1 MNYEF
6 ISKSKKLILKSMHLR
21 DGRIAEIYG
30 TLFDLA
36 EDKVNKRNRLEEAF
50 PVRRPPPED
59 LIFGLHTLSYNHVQ
73 KIIAFLLLKNHL

>member
-6 ISKSKKLILKSMHLR
+6 ISKSKKLILKSKHLR
-21 DGRIAEIYG
+21 EGRIVAIYG
-30 TLFDLA
+30 TLFGLFGLA

-59 LIFGLHTLSYNHVQ
+59 LIFGLHTLSYNHV
-73 KIIAFLLLKNHL
+73 